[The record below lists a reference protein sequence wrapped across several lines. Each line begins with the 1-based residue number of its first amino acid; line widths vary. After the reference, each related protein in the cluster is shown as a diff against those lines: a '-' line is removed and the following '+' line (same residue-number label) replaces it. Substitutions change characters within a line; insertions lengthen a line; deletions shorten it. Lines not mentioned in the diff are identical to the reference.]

1 MRQTTALNNLDVC
14 GDVLADTDQD
24 SHKSSILEVG
34 TSWRVSQ
41 VNLPGVF
48 LLFIHVHVAKGCDAS
63 ELAFDLCNLFG
74 HCKTIAVPLSIK
86 VDYGNRRLTKER
98 IQVGASKLCHGNVFH
113 IPFGIQASSLLTS
126 AFADELTGMPQKS
139 KKGPRFLLAIL
150 E

>member
-1 MRQTTALNNLDVC
+1 MNDLYVFSYVLTDSNNDR
-14 GDVLADTDQD
+14 DQ
-24 SHKSSILEVG
+24 SAMLEVG

-63 ELAFDLCNLFG
+63 ELTFDLCNLFG

-113 IPFGIQASSLLTS
+113 SPFGIHASSLLTS

-139 KKGPRFLLAIL
+139 KKGARFLLAIL